1 MLRYLD
7 SCIATP
13 RPVNPE
19 KLLKARVLAGLAI
32 CAIFAMLVIL
42 VSQVM
47 LGVEGFQAE
56 HHAFLAL
63 GCICLLLTRF
73 THAIEIT
80 ARLMLVGILVYFTYG
95 AYLSGGLTSFLI
107 PGLLVYPLACAIL
120 AGLKYAPYWIVAGLV
135 SLIVL
140 GINDPDNSVPMS
152 DYASDMLH
160 MIGMLLGA
168 GAIAVLALIYEGSKN
183 TGFRRLEHQ
192 RKDAEELSD
201 RISELLIS
209 VNYSIVVISQ
219 EVSAIARRSHET
231 AGEMRAQSE
240 FANEIHSGMGEL
252 RQQVAENAGLSK
264 KLAEDAASSGELA
277 SESVDIM
284 DASNKAMAAVSDQ
297 VTETG
302 LHIDELNRRSSEIS
316 EIVTVIQAVAEQT
329 NLLALNAAIEAARA
343 GEHGRGF
350 AVVADEVRQLAE
362 RTHRSSGEIS
372 EKVSGI
378 LSITHQAQESMRQ
391 VSELASRGRDSSN
404 KSNEAVGVLLD
415 TSNEIDAYLS
425 GLSESSES
433 QNALNKTVTERFD
446 SIRTAIERR
455 SPQPLKSLKRF
466 RGWKM
471 RSRLFLNWPV
481 HLPVVTPSYS
491 DLLSRGARRR
501 ALRTGP

>member
-19 KLLKARVLAGLAI
+19 MLLKARVLAGLAI

-42 VSQVM
+42 LSQAM

-63 GCICLLLTRF
+63 GCLCLLLTRF
-73 THAIEIT
+73 THAIEVT
-80 ARLMLVGILVYFTYG
+80 GRLLLVGILVYFTY
-95 AYLSGGLTSFLI
+95 ASYLSGGLTSFLI

-120 AGLKYAPYWIVAGLV
+120 AGLKYAPFWVLGGIA
-135 SLIVL
+135 SLLVL
-140 GINDPDNSVPMS
+140 GITDPDNSIPMT
-152 DYASDMLH
+152 DRASDVLH
-160 MIGMLLGA
+160 MVGMLLGA

-209 VNYSIVVISQ
+209 VNHSIVVISQ
-219 EVSAIARRSHET
+219 EISAIARRSDET
-231 AGEMRAQSE
+231 AGEMKEQSE

-252 RQQVAENAGLSK
+252 RQQVADNADLSK
-264 KLAEDAASSGELA
+264 KLAANAASSGELA
-277 SESVDIM
+277 SESVDVM
-284 DASNKAMAAVSDQ
+284 AESNKAMTAVSDQ
-297 VTETG
+297 VAETG

-316 EIVTVIQAVAEQT
+316 DIVTVIQAVAEQT

-372 EKVSGI
+372 DKVTGI

-391 VSELASRGRDSSN
+391 VSELAAHGRESSN
-404 KSNEAVGVLLD
+404 KSNEAVNVLLN
-415 TSNEIDAYLS
+415 TSNEINAYLT

-433 QNALNKTVTERFD
+433 QNTLNESVTERFD
-446 SIRTAIERR
+446 SIRSAIEKAF
-455 SPQPLKSLKRF
+455 SSTSEVAEAIQ
-466 RGWKM
+466 
-471 RSRLFLNWPV
+471 RLENEVSTLSQLASSFAG
-481 HLPVVTPSYS
+481 S
-491 DLLSRGARRR
+491 DAELF
-501 ALRTGP
+501 

>member
-80 ARLMLVGILVYFTYG
+80 ARLLLVGILVYFTYG

-219 EVSAIARRSHET
+219 EVSAIARRSDET
-231 AGEMRAQSE
+231 AGEMKVQSE

-252 RQQVAENAGLSK
+252 RQQVAENAALSK
-264 KLAEDAASSGELA
+264 KLTEDAASSGELA

-404 KSNEAVGVLLD
+404 KFNEAVGVLLN
-415 TSNEIDAYLS
+415 TSNEINAYLS

-433 QNALNKTVTERFD
+433 QNALNKTVAERFD
-446 SIRTAIERR
+446 SIRTAIEKAF
-455 SPQPLKSLKRF
+455 SSTSEVAEAIQ
-466 RGWKM
+466 
-471 RSRLFLNWPV
+471 RLENEVSTLSQLASSFAG
-481 HLPVVTPSYS
+481 S
-491 DLLSRGARRR
+491 DAELF
-501 ALRTGP
+501 

>member
-13 RPVNPE
+13 QPVKPE
-19 KLLKARVLAGLAI
+19 ELLKARVLAGLAI

-42 VSQVM
+42 VSQAM
-47 LGVEGFQAE
+47 LGVQGFTAE

-63 GCICLLLTRF
+63 GCICLLLARF

-80 ARLMLVGILVYFTYG
+80 ARLLLIGILLYFSYG
-95 AYLSGGLTSFLI
+95 AYLTGGLTSFLI

-120 AGLKYAPYWIVAGLV
+120 AGLKYAPYWVIAGLG
-135 SLIVL
+135 SLVVL
-140 GINDPDNSVPMS
+140 GVMDPGNSVPMS

-219 EVSAIARRSHET
+219 EISAIARRSDET
-231 AGEMRAQSE
+231 AGEMKLQSE

-264 KLAEDAASSGELA
+264 KLAEDASSSGELA

-284 DASNKAMAAVSDQ
+284 AASNRAMAAVSDKIS
-297 VTETG
+297 EAG
-302 LHIDELNRRSSEIS
+302 RHIEELDRRSSEIS

-362 RTHRSSGEIS
+362 RTHRSSGDIS
-372 EKVSGI
+372 DKVTGI
-378 LSITHQAQESMRQ
+378 LKITHQAQKSMRQ
-391 VSELASRGRDSSN
+391 VSELAAYGRESSD
-404 KSNEAVGVLLD
+404 KSNQAVGVLLN
-415 TSNEIDAYLS
+415 TSNEINAYLS
-425 GLSESSES
+425 GLYESSES
-433 QNALNKTVTERFD
+433 QNALNETVTERFD
-446 SIRTAIERR
+446 SIRSAIEKAF
-455 SPQPLKSLKRF
+455 SSTSEVADAIQ
-466 RGWKM
+466 
-471 RSRLFLNWPV
+471 RLENEVSTLSQLASSFAG
-481 HLPVVTPSYS
+481 S
-491 DLLSRGARRR
+491 DAELF
-501 ALRTGP
+501 